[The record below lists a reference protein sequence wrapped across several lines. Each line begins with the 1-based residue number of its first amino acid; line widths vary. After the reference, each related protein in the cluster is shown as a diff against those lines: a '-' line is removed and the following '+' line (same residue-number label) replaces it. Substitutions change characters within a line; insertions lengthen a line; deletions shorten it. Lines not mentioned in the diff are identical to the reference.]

1 MKLADISIKKPV
13 FATMMI
19 LALVVLGL
27 FSYVQLNVDLYPNVD
42 IPYVIVTTVLPGA
55 GPEQIETDVSKKIEE
70 AVNPVAGV
78 DFVQSYSREGVSIV
92 VIAFKLEIDGKVAAQ
107 DVREKVAAVRAN
119 LPAEIKDP
127 VIQRYDPQALPIL
140 SLTISGTRSPKDIT
154 TFTKDEIIKRLEN
167 IPGIGSVNLVGGSER
182 EVQVEVDAAKLQA
195 YQLSIQDVI
204 MAVSASNVEIPGGNL
219 IQGKNQL
226 LLRTMG
232 KFQKV
237 EDFKNI
243 IVATPNG
250 QPVYLSDVANVV
262 DGIKEQVSL
271 TRINGSSAVGLRI
284 VKNSGAN
291 TVKVA
296 DEAKKQIA
304 ALQKELP
311 KDIKIEIVQDNS
323 VYIKDS
329 INDVLFDII
338 YGGLLAIIVIYL
350 FLANLR
356 ATIIS
361 ALALPTSII
370 ASFILMYA
378 LNFTL
383 NMMSLLALSLAVGL
397 LIDDAIVV
405 IENIYRHLKR
415 GETPMEAAK
424 SASSEIGL
432 AVLATT
438 FTIVA
443 VFIPI
448 AFMKG
453 IVGRFF
459 YEFGLTISAAVMV
472 SLFVAFTLTPMLS
485 SKWLKAEDEDLS
497 NSGSPLR
504 RGLYFFNHMFE
515 WLSAVYQRQ
524 LRWALKHRKTIVVG
538 SIVTFLAS
546 MFLMGALGAEFF
558 PSVDNNEFTVSV
570 TAAPG
575 SSLEQTSSICAQIEK
590 EVKKYPEVTT
600 LLTTIGSENDPV
612 TKGNILVKLVKKKER
627 TRSDKEI
634 MNNLRITFKKIPGA
648 TITFA
653 TETMGGET
661 KPLIYSIR
669 GNDINKLSK
678 IADKVKVIMQNTPGV
693 VDIENSLELSK
704 PELKINI
711 DRNKASDLGI
721 NPYLVAAS
729 VRAMVDGDVSSQFK
743 DKDEQIDIRVRLRE
757 QDRKN
762 LNDISLLSLKSNK
775 QGPAGEAILIPI
787 SDVAQISQGTGPSE
801 INRYA
806 RQREI
811 RLGANLNNIML
822 GDAMAQIKKET
833 DKLTLEPGYSIN
845 IVGSGQDQE
854 ESFMNMILSL
864 MLAIVF
870 VYIVLAAQFES
881 FIHPFSI
888 MIALPMSMIG
898 AVVALLMFKS
908 SLSVISM
915 IGIIMLMG
923 LVTKNGILLVDFTN
937 VLRERGLSRFE
948 ALAQAGPTRL
958 RPILM
963 TTFAMVFGM
972 IPVALGL
979 GEGSEFRSPMGQA
992 VIGGLITSTFLTLF
1006 IVPVVYSIFDDFS
1019 KFRIFSIFK
1028 RKKKL
1033 VAEEAQEGI
1042 LIKE

>member
-1 MKLADISIKKPV
+1 
-13 FATMMI
+13 
-19 LALVVLGL
+19 
-27 FSYVQLNVDLYPNVD
+27 
-42 IPYVIVTTVLPGA
+42 
-55 GPEQIETDVSKKIEE
+55 
-70 AVNPVAGV
+70 
-78 DFVQSYSREGVSIV
+78 
-92 VIAFKLEIDGKVAAQ
+92 
-107 DVREKVAAVRAN
+107 
-119 LPAEIKDP
+119 
-127 VIQRYDPQALPIL
+127 
-140 SLTISGTRSPKDIT
+140 
-154 TFTKDEIIKRLEN
+154 
-167 IPGIGSVNLVGGSER
+167 
-182 EVQVEVDAAKLQA
+182 
-195 YQLSIQDVI
+195 
-204 MAVSASNVEIPGGNL
+204 
-219 IQGKNQL
+219 
-226 LLRTMG
+226 
-232 KFQKV
+232 
-237 EDFKNI
+237 
-243 IVATPNG
+243 
-250 QPVYLSDVANVV
+250 
-262 DGIKEQVSL
+262 
-271 TRINGSSAVGLRI
+271 
-284 VKNSGAN
+284 
-291 TVKVA
+291 
-296 DEAKKQIA
+296 
-304 ALQKELP
+304 
-311 KDIKIEIVQDNS
+311 
-323 VYIKDS
+323 
-329 INDVLFDII
+329 
-338 YGGLLAIIVIYL
+338 
-350 FLANLR
+350 FLANMR

-459 YEFGLTISAAVMV
+459 YEFGLTISAAVLV

-497 NSGSPLR
+497 NSGGPIR

-515 WLSAVYQRQ
+515 WLSGVYQRQ
-524 LRWALKHRKTIVVG
+524 LRWALKHRKTIVIASIAAFVG
-538 SIVTFLAS
+538 S
-546 MFLMGALGAEFF
+546 MMLMGMLGAEFF
-558 PSVDNNEFTVSV
+558 PNTDRNEFTVSV

-575 SSLEQTSSICAQIEK
+575 SSLEQTSNICAQIEK

-600 LLTTIGSENDPV
+600 ILTTIGSENDPV
-612 TKGNILVKLVKKKER
+612 TKGNVLVKLVKKKER
-627 TRSDKEI
+627 VKSDKQI
-634 MNNLRITFKKIPGA
+634 MNDLRTTFKKIPGA
-648 TITFA
+648 NISFS
-653 TETMGGET
+653 TEGMGGET
-661 KPLIYSIR
+661 KPLSYSIR

-678 IADKVKVIMQNTPGV
+678 IADKLKVIMQNTQGV

-711 DRNKASDLGI
+711 DRHKASDLGV
-721 NPYLVAAS
+721 NPYLLAAS

-762 LNDISLLSLKSNK
+762 LSDISLLSLKSNK
-775 QGPAGEAILIPI
+775 KGPMGEDILVPI
-787 SDVAQISQGTGPSE
+787 SDVAQLSQGVGPSL

-811 RLGANLNNIML
+811 TLDANLNEKLL
-822 GDAMAQIKKET
+822 GVAMAEIQKET
-833 DKLTLEPGYSIN
+833 DKIKLEPGYSIN

-854 ESFMNMILSL
+854 ESFGNMLLSL

-898 AVVALLMFKS
+898 AVITLLIFKS

-1006 IVPVVYSIFDDFS
+1006 IVPVVYSILDDFS
-1019 KFRIFSIFK
+1019 KFKIFSIFK
-1028 RKKKL
+1028 KKKKQIS
-1033 VAEEAQEGI
+1033 EEEVEPV